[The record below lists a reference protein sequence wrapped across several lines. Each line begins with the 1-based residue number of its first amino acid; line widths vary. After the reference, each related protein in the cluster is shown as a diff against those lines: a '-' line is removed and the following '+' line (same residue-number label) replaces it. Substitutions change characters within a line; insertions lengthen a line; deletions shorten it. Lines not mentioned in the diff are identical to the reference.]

1 WSKDTGIIE
10 SAGILRGIVDGS
22 MSPAGV
28 VPGFRLRTNE
38 IRRVVRAAAALVMNL
53 LRIWTQR
60 TRASDRALRIVA
72 LPLGG
77 DDSAGRVPLF
87 TPTSETTRHPGV
99 RVGWGRGNDRS
110 EGIRAGAAAAMLHTR
125 RHVQPHE

>member
-1 WSKDTGIIE
+1 
-10 SAGILRGIVDGS
+10 
-22 MSPAGV
+22 MSPAGI

-77 DDSAGRVPLF
+77 DDSAGSDALF
-87 TPTSETTRHPGV
+87 NPTFESNRHTVV
-99 RVGWGRGNDRS
+99 RVGLGRGNDRS

-125 RHVQPHE
+125 RHVPPHE